1 MREMAAVKERE
12 YIYAEGNTLRRGTA
26 SMPVRKEAEHTV
38 SEGTLANRERSLQMN
53 LGYVVFLTAAAVLTV
68 FICVNYLR
76 LRSEYTALQKEATS
90 LELDLSSL
98 KMDNDAEYNRLISG
112 VNLEDVK
119 NTAMTRL
126 GMVYACEDQIVTYD
140 AAGKDYVKQFRDIPG

>member
-1 MREMAAVKERE
+1 
-12 YIYAEGNTLRRGTA
+12 
-26 SMPVRKEAEHTV
+26 
-38 SEGTLANRERSLQMN
+38 
-53 LGYVVFLTAAAVLTV
+53 
-68 FICVNYLR
+68 
-76 LRSEYTALQKEATS
+76 
-90 LELDLSSL
+90 
-98 KMDNDAEYNRLISG
+98 MDNDAEYNRLISG

>member
-1 MREMAAVKERE
+1 MREMAARKDRE
-12 YIYAEGNTLRRGTA
+12 YIYVDGNTLRRAEAQTLL
-26 SMPVRKEAEHTV
+26 RKEGAHTV

-90 LELDLSSL
+90 LELDLNSL

-112 VNLEDVK
+112 VNLEEVK
-119 NTAMTRL
+119 QTAMTKL

>member
-1 MREMAAVKERE
+1 MAAKEKQRE
-12 YIYAEGNTLRRGTA
+12 YIYADGNTLRKAGG
-26 SMPVRKEAEHTV
+26 PVPAGKETGHTV

-68 FICVNYLR
+68 FICVNFLR
-76 LRSEYTALQKEATS
+76 LRAEYTSLQKQATS
-90 LELDLSSL
+90 LELDLSRL

-119 NTAMTRL
+119 QTAMTRL
-126 GMVYACEDQIVTYD
+126 GMVYASEDQIVTYD